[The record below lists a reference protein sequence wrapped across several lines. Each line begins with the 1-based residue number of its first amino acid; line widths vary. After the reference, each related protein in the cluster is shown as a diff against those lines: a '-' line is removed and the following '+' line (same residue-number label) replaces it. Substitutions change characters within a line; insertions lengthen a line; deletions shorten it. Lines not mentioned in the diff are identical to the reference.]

1 MNEDIAFY
9 KPSIDENEI
18 ELIKEAL
25 RDNGSVMIDRFEDE
39 LKKYFDVKHAITT
52 NNGSAAHHLAL
63 CSVDLKRGDKII
75 CSVNSTPSVA
85 QAIRHFDAEPI
96 FVDINEDDF
105 NMNPASL
112 REVLKINN
120 HKKLK
125 GIFVNHMAGQATDM
139 NEIYNIA
146 KEYDL
151 QVFDDAGKAVGLTY
165 NNQKI
170 GSIKDSIITCFSIYS
185 RLNNP
190 VATAGFMLT
199 NDDNIAARAKLLR
212 NHAIVGDGIDR
223 DGNLGYIYDVVDI
236 GVKYDLTGLCA
247 AYSMG
252 QFHKNDKFIQRRQEI
267 AAMYD
272 RELAN
277 CPHIKTPIK
286 KRDHVYVQYIVRVD
300 KNRDSFAKELL
311 EHGIH
316 TALHYI
322 PMHFLSYYKS
332 KYALKVNAFPN
343 ALKAYQQVLSL
354 PIYNALGNEDVY
366 RICETIKEI
375 AKNRV

>member
-1 MNEDIAFY
+1 MTEDIAFY

-25 RDNGSVMIDRFEDE
+25 KDNGSVMIERFEAE
-39 LKKYFDVKHAITT
+39 LKDYFGVKHAVTT

-105 NMNPASL
+105 NMNADSL
-112 REVLKINN
+112 RENLKIHN

-125 GIFVNHMAGQATDM
+125 GIFVNHVAGQATDM
-139 NEIYNIA
+139 DKIYAVA
-146 KEYDL
+146 KEYGL
-151 QVFDDAGKAVGLTY
+151 KVFDDAGKAIGLTY
-165 NNQKI
+165 NGRKI
-170 GSIKDSIITCFSIYS
+170 GSIKDSSIACFSIHS
-185 RLNNP
+185 QLNNP
-190 VATAGFMLT
+190 VATAGFMMT
-199 NDDNIAARAKLLR
+199 DDDEIAVRAKLLR
-212 NHAIVGDGIDR
+212 NYAIVGEGIDK

-252 QFHKNDKFIQRRQEI
+252 QFHKNEELVRRRREI
-267 AAMYD
+267 AAIYD
-272 RELAN
+272 KELSD
-277 CPHIKTPIK
+277 CPHVKTPIK
-286 KRDHVYVQYIVRVD
+286 KRDHVYSQYIIRVD

-311 EHGIH
+311 ERGIH

-322 PMHFLSYYKS
+322 PMHLLSYYKN
-332 KYALKVNAFPN
+332 KYSLKVNAFPN
-343 ALKAYQQVLSL
+343 ALKSYQQVLSL
-354 PIYNALGNEDVY
+354 PIYSALDDENAY
-366 RICETIKEI
+366 RICQTIKEI
-375 AKNRV
+375 ARNRV